1 MALQID
7 KTLRLPDGEF
17 HNSTNKKTGI
27 CLHHTVGGSAKSSFN
42 WWLNDQKMVG
52 TAYII
57 ARDGTIHEVFDPQ
70 KWAWQF
76 GFKWASDK
84 KIKFEKRFIGI
95 EIASEGGL
103 TESNGKLYSF
113 DVVSPKTLKDP
124 AEVFDY
130 KKPYRGYRY
139 FDKYEPAQIDS
150 VVKLVNHLFDKFNIE
165 RNVPKNYLEYYGE
178 KLEDFN
184 GIIGHVNVRTD
195 KSDPLPDK
203 NFWERVITD
212 CNLNTVSISKKEEV
226 VKLLTDNDKAKLFE
240 ENVQQINKMYVPAGS
255 MVKGLIMELMGNA
268 TPTYIRLK
276 DAVKDGH
283 AVSYE
288 FVEGDS
294 GLVFRIATALGFKSV
309 TDNKLEVRN
318 G

>member
-7 KTLRLPDGEF
+7 KSLRLPDGEY
-17 HNSTNKKTGI
+17 HNSINKKNGI
-27 CLHHTVGGSAKSSFN
+27 CLHHTVGGSAKSSVN
-42 WWLNDQKMVG
+42 WWLNDQQMVG

-76 GFKWASDK
+76 GLKWESDK
-84 KIKFEKRFIGI
+84 KINFEKRFIGI

-103 TESNGKLYSF
+103 TESEGKLYCF
-113 DVVSPKTLKDP
+113 DVVSPKTLKNPDE
-124 AEVFDY
+124 AFDY

-150 VVKLVNHLFDKFNIE
+150 VIKLVNHLCNKFNIE
-165 RNVPKNYLEYYGE
+165 KNIPKNYLEYYGE
-178 KLEDFN
+178 NLEDFK
-184 GIIGHVNVRTD
+184 GIIGHVNVRSD
-195 KSDPLPDK
+195 KSDPMPDK
-203 NFWERVITD
+203 NFWEKVIAD
-212 CNLNTVSISKKEEV
+212 CGLTKTVVGKKETA
-226 VKLLTDNDKAKLFE
+226 VKLLTEIEKDKLFE
-240 ENVQQINKMYVPAGS
+240 HNVQQINKMYIPAGS
-255 MVKGLIMELMGNA
+255 MVKGLIMELAGNA
-268 TPTYIRLK
+268 EPTYIKLK

-283 AVSYE
+283 TVLYD
-288 FVEGDS
+288 FVQGDS

-309 TDNKLEVRN
+309 SENKLEVRN